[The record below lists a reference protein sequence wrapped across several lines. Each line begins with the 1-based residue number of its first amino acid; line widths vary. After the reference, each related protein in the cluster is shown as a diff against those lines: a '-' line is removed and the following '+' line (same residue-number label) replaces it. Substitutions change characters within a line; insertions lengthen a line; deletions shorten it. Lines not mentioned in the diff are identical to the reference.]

1 MLSYFFFFT
10 EKLFNIKIFPSVARS
25 LFQDTVMWLYDQSP
39 VAYQNLNLVTK
50 ETHLFKLFSML
61 LWKLLQCTS
70 LPNKCSAV
78 VCKQLTLQKPLN
90 LWTQFNRNVCIYE
103 IKPFIDGRKVIYNLA
118 LVHYQGG
125 FLHTCLLSD
134 PICSLFFFQIQTK
147 WPSAGAVVSQN
158 EPITSCTICFYNEGK
173 KKRLTCVILN
183 TF

>member
-1 MLSYFFFFT
+1 MVT
-10 EKLFNIKIFPSVARS
+10 E
-25 LFQDTVMWLYDQSP
+25 
-39 VAYQNLNLVTK
+39 

-125 FLHTCLLSD
+125 FLHTCVLSD
-134 PICSLFFFQIQTK
+134 PICSLFFFSNPDKMALSWCSCESERANHKLHNMLLQWEKEEETYLCNFKYFLNQFWQLVLVLWNRGKRSVNT
-147 WPSAGAVVSQN
+147 
-158 EPITSCTICFYNEGK
+158 IT
-173 KKRLTCVILN
+173 LLA
-183 TF
+183 

>member
-1 MLSYFFFFT
+1 MVT
-10 EKLFNIKIFPSVARS
+10 E
-25 LFQDTVMWLYDQSP
+25 
-39 VAYQNLNLVTK
+39 

-118 LVHYQGG
+118 LPGWFPPHMLAKWSNL
-125 FLHTCLLSD
+125 F
-134 PICSLFFFQIQTK
+134 PLFFSNPDKMALSWCSCESEWANHKLHNMLLQWEKEEETYLCNFKYFLNQFWQLVLVLWNRGKRSVNT
-147 WPSAGAVVSQN
+147 
-158 EPITSCTICFYNEGK
+158 IT
-173 KKRLTCVILN
+173 LLA
-183 TF
+183 